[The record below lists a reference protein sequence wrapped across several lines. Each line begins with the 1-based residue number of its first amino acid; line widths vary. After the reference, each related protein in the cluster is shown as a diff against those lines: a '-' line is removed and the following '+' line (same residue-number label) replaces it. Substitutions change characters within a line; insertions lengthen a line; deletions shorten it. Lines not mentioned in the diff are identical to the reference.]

1 MGWSFAIIGEIDL
14 KKDTPVEV
22 IADILETLE
31 APDMKLY
38 LSSREYYSSFD
49 SGVALIYGEEVMTLY
64 LEYIVTSGHVNKEA
78 FENLK
83 KYQKYFNSC
92 YIDYYPLESSTYK
105 AVYDPKNK
113 EEEFVVREG

>member
-1 MGWSFAIIGEIDL
+1 MGWSFAIMGVIDL

-22 IADILETLE
+22 IVDILETLE

-38 LSSREYYSSFD
+38 LSTGEYHSTFD
-49 SGVALIYGEEVMTLY
+49 TGVALIYDREVMTLY
-64 LEYIVTSGHVNKEA
+64 LEYIVTSGHVNE
-78 FENLK
+78 ETLESLK

-92 YIDYYPLESSTYK
+92 YVNYYLLGSPTYK

>member
-14 KKDTPVEV
+14 KKDTPIEV
-22 IADILETLE
+22 ITDILETLE
-31 APDMKLY
+31 APDMKIY

-49 SGVALIYGEEVMTLY
+49 TGTALIYGEDVMTLY
-64 LEYIVTSGHVNKEA
+64 LEYIVTSGHVNE
-78 FENLK
+78 ETLESLK

-92 YIDYYPLESSTYK
+92 YVNYYLLGSPTYK

>member
-22 IADILETLE
+22 ITDILETLE
-31 APDMKLY
+31 APDMKIY

-49 SGVALIYGEEVMTLY
+49 TGTALIYGEDVMTLY
-64 LEYIVTSGHVNKEA
+64 LEYIVTSGHVNKETL
-78 FENLK
+78 EKLK
-83 KYQKYFNSC
+83 KYQKYFNLC
-92 YIDYYPLESSTYK
+92 YINYYPLEFSPYK

-113 EEEFVVREG
+113 EEEFVVREE